1 MIRQIYSSGRYMSVI
16 GGGTGANY
24 VSASP
29 NALSAGNMRFNTSLQ
44 QIEVYDGNSWISLT
58 SNTPTISLT
67 SEAESLLDWAKQKM
81 AEEAKEKSLAQS
93 NPTIADLLE
102 QKKSIEEKINIVKT
116 LIKPED
122 KV

>member
-16 GGGTGANY
+16 GGTGANY

-29 NALSAGNMRFNTSLQ
+29 NSPRTGSMWFNTSLQ
-44 QIEVYDGNSWISLT
+44 QIEVYDGSSWIALT

-67 SEAESLLDWAKQKM
+67 SEAESLLDWAKRKKT
-81 AEEAKEKSLAQS
+81 EEEQEQSLAQS